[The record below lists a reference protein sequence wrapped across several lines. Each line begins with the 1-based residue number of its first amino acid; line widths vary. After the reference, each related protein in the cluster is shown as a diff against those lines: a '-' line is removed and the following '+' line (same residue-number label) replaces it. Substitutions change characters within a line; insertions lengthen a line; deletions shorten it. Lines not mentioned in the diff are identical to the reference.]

1 MLRILILD
9 DSNMKVQHIENVL
22 SNYIEISPDDWDVC
36 DNARDA
42 KQVLRD
48 TEYDLLI
55 LDIQIPNRQGETPQ
69 RLGGVDLLREIH
81 SRSCY
86 KKPICIVGL
95 TEYSESLGEIEEMF
109 KDRLWSLVHYNQATA
124 QWSDRLA
131 SKIEYLLE
139 MRKDEERN
147 LQYGVDLG
155 IITALG
161 VPEFEALVSLNKWKL
176 VQIPRDPTHYW
187 SAHLTSPEKCIQ
199 VVAAHASQMGMPATA
214 VAAMKMINQFRPK
227 YLAMLG
233 ISAGVPGKV
242 DIGDLVV
249 ADPCWDWGSG
259 KRESTPDGTR
269 FEPDPM
275 PERLHPRIRTLF
287 ADVQRDSDLL
297 MSAWDEYSES
307 KPGCPPKLHVGP
319 CVSGSCVLADGRTRD
334 EIQEHSR
341 KLVGIDMEAYS
352 LMYAAAHAPAP
363 APKAFSMKAICDF
376 ADSKKNDGFQV
387 YGSRLSAAVMQKI
400 ALKYF

>member
-1 MLRILILD
+1 MLKILILD
-9 DSNMKVQHIENVL
+9 DSPTKVQHIKEVL
-22 SNYIEISPDDWDVC
+22 SSHIEICHDDWKVC

-42 KQVLRD
+42 KQALRVV
-48 TEYDLLI
+48 EYDLLI
-55 LDIQIPNRQGETPQ
+55 LDIQIPNRQGEAPQ

-95 TEYSESLGEIEEMF
+95 TEYSEALGEIEEIF

-124 QWSDRLA
+124 KWSDRLG

-139 MRKDEERN
+139 MRKDEDRN
-147 LQYGVDLG
+147 LQYGVGLG

-161 VPEFEALVSLNKWKL
+161 VPEFDALFSINKWTPEE
-176 VQIPRDPTHYW
+176 ITRDPAHYW
-187 SAHLTSPEKCIQ
+187 RTNLTSSEKHIE
-199 VVAAHASQMGMPATA
+199 VVATHASQMGMPATA

-233 ISAGVPGKV
+233 ISAGFPEKV
-242 DIGDLVV
+242 RIGDLVV

-259 KRESTPDGTR
+259 KRESTAHGTR

-287 ADVQRDSDLL
+287 ADIQRDSGLL
-297 MSAWDEYSES
+297 LSAWDEYTES
-307 KPGCPPKLHVGP
+307 KPEYPPKLHVGP
-319 CVSGSCVLADGRTRD
+319 CVSGSCVLADEQTRD
-334 EIQEHSR
+334 GIQEHSR
-341 KLVGIDMEAYS
+341 KLVGIDMEAYG
-352 LMYAAAHAPAP
+352 LMYAATNAPDP
-363 APKAFSMKAICDF
+363 APKAFSMKAVCDF
-376 ADSKKNDGFQV
+376 ADSKKNDGFQK